1 MSTAE
6 LDGKTAVVTG
16 AGGQIGGGIARELAT
31 AGCDVVLADVDVLD
45 TAYNQQ
51 GSEEVHGAETAH
63 RLADDIESMGRR
75 AVVVECDVTK
85 AAQVDAM
92 IDRTVEEFGGLDVM
106 CNNAGIITLS
116 TVEELAEEE
125 WDSVMDVNAKGVFL
139 CAKAAIPE
147 LKRSKG
153 TMINTASIAG
163 EIGAAGLGHYVASK
177 HAVMGLTKC
186 LALELA
192 PDDVTV
198 NAICPGI
205 VNTPM
210 WSKVLTP
217 AMGGDYE
224 EIIED
229 VMPLGRD
236 QTPEDMGRLAVFF
249 ATNRNVTGEA
259 VKVDGGITQNV
270 I

>member
-1 MSTAE
+1 MVEQE

-16 AGGQIGGGIARELAT
+16 AGGQIGGGIARELAK

-45 TAYNQQ
+45 TEYNQQ
-51 GSEEVHGAETAH
+51 GSEEVGGAQGAH
-63 RLADDIESMGRR
+63 AVANDIENMGRQSL
-75 AVVVECDVTK
+75 VVECDVTK
-85 AAQVDAM
+85 ADQVEAM
-92 IDRTVEEFGGLDVM
+92 VGRTVEEFGELDVM
-106 CNNAGIITLS
+106 CNNAGVITLS
-116 TVEELAEEE
+116 TVDEMEEDE
-125 WDSVMDVNAKGVFL
+125 WDSIMDVNVKGVFL
-139 CAKAAIPE
+139 CAREAIPE
-147 LKRSKG
+147 LRRSNG

-163 EIGAAGLGHYVASK
+163 EIGAGGLGHYCASK
-177 HAVMGLTKC
+177 HAVLGLTKS

-210 WSKVLTP
+210 WSEVLTP
-217 AMGGDYE
+217 AMEGSYE
-224 EIIED
+224 EIIGD
-229 VMPLGRD
+229 VIPLGRD

-259 VKVDGGITQNV
+259 VKVDGGITQSV